1 MGFEYKLEQK
11 RQRNE
16 QEDQSKEDKLSE
28 MIRILEKSLEEVDV
42 ENFK

>member
-28 MIRILEKSLEEVDV
+28 MIRMLEKSLQEVNV